1 MPINLHFPLFLGG
14 GSHLILWEKKPKS
27 YHQGQTKEGRWMNWK
42 WAPTNGVVTSI
53 RGVEPYLHLVGAH
66 LEDKG
71 YNLLAAFLWTIG
83 HFFHE
88 FPKNTLHES
97 QIKLK
102 FSKKNPNQ
110 PRIAKSKSPTPNSF
124 LISEKMKS
132 QDFTS
137 KIFWHRISRCDTS
150 PRRVFPLKSYCTGTH
165 KRRGSS
171 YQSSIIFQVFF
182 VLFNPQQT
190 WCFWLPGNLPSSKLT

>member
-14 GSHLILWEKKPKS
+14 GPHLILWEKKPKS

-42 WAPTNGVVTSI
+42 WAPTSYKWSCNLYTWSWTLLTPG
-53 RGVEPYLHLVGAH
+53 RGPSWRQRIQFTGCLFVDDWA
-66 LEDKG
+66 
-71 YNLLAAFLWTIG
+71 
-83 HFFHE
+83 FFHE

-137 KIFWHRISRCDTS
+137 KIFLASNLEMRYFPPASFS
-150 PRRVFPLKSYCTGTH
+150 PE
-165 KRRGSS
+165 
-171 YQSSIIFQVFF
+171 
-182 VLFNPQQT
+182 
-190 WCFWLPGNLPSSKLT
+190 KLLYRDP